1 MATFD
6 IKIAKPI
13 RDKYY
18 NILLGRQYPIDTNNP
33 NCIIRQIIIAP
44 KDLPSEFF
52 QLMEE
57 TNFAWENAFYV
68 KPNGYDHKNVT
79 ILVIS
84 GWMTKDGVKHYSKH
98 FLDDVLDQLDIEKD
112 YL

>member
-1 MATFD
+1 MTTFD
-6 IKIAKPI
+6 LKKAASLRSKYEKILW
-13 RDKYY
+13 DK
-18 NILLGRQYPIDTNNP
+18 QYPINTNNP
-33 NCIIRQIIIAP
+33 NNIIRQIIIAP
-44 KDLPSEFF
+44 KHLPSEFF

-68 KPNGYDHKNVT
+68 KPNDYDYKDVT

-84 GWMTKDGVKHYSKH
+84 GWSTKDGVKYYSRH
-98 FLDDVLDQLDIEKD
+98 FLDDVLDQLGIEKD